1 MDILFQKCVVG
12 GHIADCDLK
21 SNRKKQS
28 LYIAFPN
35 LSFRLETP
43 EQANMTRCESQRTQF
58 AGLGIQPLE
67 TGYLATTTNPNP
79 KAYVLNFT
87 AYSPES

>member
-1 MDILFQKCVVG
+1 MDILSQKCVVG
-12 GHIADCDLK
+12 GHIADSDLK
-21 SNRKKQS
+21 SNHKNS

-35 LSFRLETP
+35 LSFRCETP

-79 KAYVLNFT
+79 KAYVLNFK